1 MNIAFI
7 VQARLGST
15 RLPGKILLPFFNGKS
30 IIDILIDKLKS
41 IDENTNVIL
50 ATSTNTINDAL
61 VDTIKD
67 KIIRVRGSENDV
79 LNRFIQAA
87 KENNV
92 NKIIRVCSDNPF
104 LDIEGLKQL
113 LEYSKQ
119 TSADYVGFRINNKP
133 SIQTH
138 FGFWAEYV
146 SLKALQKV
154 DSLTQEKLYHE
165 HVTNYIYTHS
175 DSFNIEWLDT
185 PQFINGRDD
194 IRLTIDTQA
203 DFDNAKTIYK
213 ALNEINPKFTL
224 EDIVKYLD
232 NHTEYL
238 QSMKQQ
244 IIKNQK

>member
-1 MNIAFI
+1 MDTAFI

-15 RLPGKILLPFFNGKS
+15 RLPGKILLPFFDGKS
-30 IIDILIDKLKS
+30 IIELLIEKLRSIDK
-41 IDENTNVIL
+41 NTDVIL
-50 ATSTNTINDAL
+50 ATSTNTINDTL
-61 VDTIKD
+61 VNKIKD
-67 KIIRVRGSENDV
+67 RVIIVRGSENDV

-87 KENNV
+87 KKNNI

-113 LEYSKQ
+113 LQYSER

-154 DSLTQEKLYHE
+154 DYLTQEKLYHE
-165 HVTNYIYTHS
+165 HVTNYIYSHS
-175 DSFNIEWLDT
+175 DSFDIEWLDT

-194 IRLTIDTQA
+194 IRLTIDTQE
-203 DFDNAKTIYK
+203 DFDIAKAIYK
-213 ALNEINPKFTL
+213 VLNEINPKFTL